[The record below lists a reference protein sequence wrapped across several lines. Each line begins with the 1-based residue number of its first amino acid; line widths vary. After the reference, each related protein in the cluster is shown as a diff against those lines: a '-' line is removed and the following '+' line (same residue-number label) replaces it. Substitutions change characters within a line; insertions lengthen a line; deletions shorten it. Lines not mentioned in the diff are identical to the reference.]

1 MDDAP
6 HPRESADDAFEA
18 VYAELR
24 RLAGAWWRSRS
35 GGDTLQPTA
44 LVHEAYM
51 KLAGGAS
58 AKWNDE
64 EHFRAIA
71 ARAMRQA
78 LVSHARAKSREKRGG
93 DWDRVTLSGIG
104 TDPGVREFDVL
115 AMDDALSTL
124 ETLNERHAR
133 VVELRFFAGLT
144 EPEVARV
151 LGVSERTVQSDW
163 RAARAWLRHRLSGE
177 RADPGS
183 TDERDPRGS

>member
-1 MDDAP
+1 MAEAP
-6 HPRESADDAFEA
+6 HPRESTDEAFEA

-35 GGDTLQPTA
+35 GSDTLQPTA

-51 KLAGGAS
+51 KLASGAS
-58 AKWNDE
+58 ASWNDE
-64 EHFRAIA
+64 DHFRAIA

-78 LVSHARAKSREKRGG
+78 LVSHARGKSREKRGG
-93 DWDRVTLSGIG
+93 DWARVTLSGIG
-104 TDPGVREFDVL
+104 TDPGVRTFDVL
-115 AMDDALSTL
+115 AMDDALTVL
-124 ETLNERHAR
+124 ESLNERHAS

-163 RAARAWLRHRLSGE
+163 RAARAWLRHRLSDDAGE
-177 RADPGS
+177 DRDDGS
-183 TDERDPRGS
+183 